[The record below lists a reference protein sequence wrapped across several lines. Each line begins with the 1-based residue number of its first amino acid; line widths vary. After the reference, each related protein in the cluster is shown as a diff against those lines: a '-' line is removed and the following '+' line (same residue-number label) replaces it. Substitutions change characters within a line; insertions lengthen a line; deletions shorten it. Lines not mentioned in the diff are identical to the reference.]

1 MEMLATAYKHILKGS
16 DGVSKEKVTRKFLKD
31 NYVIINAG
39 NGDLQSLLKVESP
52 RYYCTKVEG
61 WALDAYIF
69 GDYAIIDGDSIGN
82 KLVPIEIRRK
92 YDNKASEIWNKYF
105 YGKSKYYTMKRCSG
119 ICRKLINDF
128 IAEVSG

>member
-1 MEMLATAYKHILKGS
+1 MQTNACETTLKGS
-16 DGVSKEKVTRKFLKD
+16 DDGMSKEKVTRKFLKD
-31 NYVIINAG
+31 NYIIINAG
-39 NGDLQSLLKVESP
+39 NGALQSLLKTERP
-52 RYYCTKVEG
+52 QYYCTKVEG

-69 GDYAIIDGDSIGN
+69 GDYAIIDGDPIGN

-92 YDNKASEIWNKYF
+92 YDNKASEIWNKYC
-105 YGKSKYYTMKRCSG
+105 YGKSKYYTMKRCSC

>member
-1 MEMLATAYKHILKGS
+1 MLAVIYRNISKGS
-16 DGVSKEKVTRKFLKD
+16 DDSMSKEKVTRKFLKD
-31 NYVIINAG
+31 NYIIINAG
-39 NGDLQSLLKVESP
+39 SGALQNLLKTEIP

-69 GDYAIIDGDSIGN
+69 GDYAIIDGDSIGS
-82 KLVPIEIRRK
+82 KIAPIEIRRK
-92 YDNKASEIWNKYF
+92 YDNKASEIWNKYC

-128 IAEVSG
+128 IAEVSR